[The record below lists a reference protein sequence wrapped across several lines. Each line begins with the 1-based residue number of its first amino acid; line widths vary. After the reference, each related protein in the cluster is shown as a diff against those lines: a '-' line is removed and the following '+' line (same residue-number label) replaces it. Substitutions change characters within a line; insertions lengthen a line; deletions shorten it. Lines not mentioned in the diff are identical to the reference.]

1 VSALLLTIATSHAP
15 ATDLG
20 YLLHKN
26 PARHHTAE
34 FGFGTAHVVFPVAA
48 RDRCQAAV
56 LLEIDPV
63 GLVRG
68 GRPASG
74 LAGYVN
80 DRPYVASSFLSVA
93 IGRLFSTAMT
103 GRSKERQELAS
114 EPIPLEIGLPTL
126 PCRGGEAV
134 LGRLFGPLG
143 YDVAARSIPLDAA
156 FADGGDSLY
165 WTVTL
170 TATITVRDALE
181 QLYVLLPVLDD
192 DKHYYVG
199 ADEVAKLLR
208 RAGRWLA
215 AHPDR
220 ELITRRYLR
229 HDRQLTRAAL
239 AQLTAEEAVDPDR
252 ADDEN
257 DAAEEAAECSVG
269 RSPRLTLSGGS
280 GERPP
285 GPTQSGGS
293 GERPPGPTLQ
303 EQRISAVVDAITATR
318 AQRVADLGCGSGKL
332 IARLLK
338 LGQISQVTGLDVSHH
353 ALQAA
358 ARRLHL
364 DEMSPRARARVELLH
379 GSLTYA
385 DPRLRDYDAAALVE
399 VIEHID
405 PIRLGAFEQALFGYA
420 RPGTVLVTTPNAEYN
435 ALFEGLPAGRLRHGD
450 HRFEWTRAQLRS
462 WADGIESRFGYR
474 IVTVSGIGPEDAVLG
489 CPTQLAVFGR

>member
-34 FGFGTAHVVFPVAA
+34 FGFCTAHVLFPIATE
-48 RDRCQAAV
+48 DRCQAAV

-63 GLVRG
+63 GLIRG
-68 GRPASG
+68 GRPQAG

-103 GRSKERQELAS
+103 GRSKERQELAG

-126 PCRGGEAV
+126 PCRGGEPV
-134 LGRLFGPLG
+134 LRRLFEPLG
-143 YDVAARSIPLDAA
+143 HQVAARPIPLDLA
-156 FADGGDSLY
+156 FADGGDSPYLS
-165 WTVTL
+165 VTL
-170 TATITVRDALE
+170 TATMTVRDAIE

-199 ADEVAKLLR
+199 PDEVAKLLR
-208 RAGRWLA
+208 RGGRWLA

-239 AQLTAEEAVDPDR
+239 AQLTADEAADPDR

-257 DAAEEAAECSVG
+257 DAAEDAAERSVV
-269 RSPRLTLSGGS
+269 LSGGS
-280 GERPP
+280 GGRPP
-285 GPTQSGGS
+285 G
-293 GERPPGPTLQ
+293 ETLQ
-303 EQRISAVVDAITATR
+303 EQRISAVVDAITAAGGR
-318 AQRVADLGCGSGKL
+318 RVADLGCGSGKL
-332 IARLLK
+332 VARLLK

-385 DPRLRDYDAAALVE
+385 DPRLRDFDVAALVE

-420 RPGTVLVTTPNAEYN
+420 RPGTVVMTTPNAEYN
-435 ALFEGLPAGRLRHGD
+435 ALFQGLPAGRLRHGD

-462 WADGIESRFGYR
+462 WADGIVSRFGYR
-474 IVTVSGIGPEDAVLG
+474 IVTVSGIGPKDAVLG
-489 CPTQLAVFGR
+489 CPTQLAVLSR

>member
-1 VSALLLTIATSHAP
+1 MRALLLTIATSHSP
-15 ATDLG
+15 ATDIG

-26 PARHHTAE
+26 PAGHHTAE
-34 FGFGTAHVVFPVAA
+34 FGFGTAHVIFPVAA
-48 RDRCQAAV
+48 HDRCQAAV

-68 GRPASG
+68 ARPESS

-103 GRSKERQELAS
+103 GRSKERQELAAK
-114 EPIPLEIGLPTL
+114 PIPLAIGLPTV
-126 PCRGGEAV
+126 PCRGGEPV
-134 LGRLFGPLG
+134 LRRLFEPLG
-143 YDVAARSIPLDAA
+143 YDVTARSIPLDG
-156 FADGGDSLY
+156 FGGGGESRYLS
-165 WTVTL
+165 VTL
-170 TATITVRDALE
+170 TGTMTVRDALE

-208 RAGRWLA
+208 RGGRWLA

-239 AQLTAEEAVDPDR
+239 AQLTADEAADPDR
-252 ADDEN
+252 ADAEN
-257 DAAEEAAECSVG
+257 DAAEEAAERAVILTGSSLAG
-269 RSPRLTLSGGS
+269 LPGQAATARAAPRS
-280 GERPP
+280 
-285 GPTQSGGS
+285 
-293 GERPPGPTLQ
+293 TLQ
-303 EQRISAVVDAITATR
+303 EQRILAVVDAITAAGAR
-318 AQRVADLGCGSGKL
+318 RVADLGCGSGKL
-332 IARLLK
+332 IAELLK
-338 LGQISQVTGLDVSHH
+338 LSQVSLVSGLDVSHH

-385 DPRLRDYDAAALVE
+385 DPRLRDHDAAALVE

-405 PIRLGAFEQALFGYA
+405 PIRLGAFERALFGYA
-420 RPGTVLVTTPNAEYN
+420 RPGTVLMTTPNAEYN
-435 ALFEGLPAGRLRHGD
+435 VLFEGLPAGQLRHGD
-450 HRFEWTRAQLRS
+450 HRFEWTRAQLRT

-474 IVTVSGIGPEDAVLG
+474 LVTVSGIGPEDAILG
-489 CPTQLAVFGR
+489 CPTQLAVFSR